1 MKIEFRE
8 DKAIISGYVNAV
20 ERYSKPLNVN
30 NKKVL
35 EKIKAGVFTRALKK
49 ADNVQVLLNHNKER
63 VLANTN
69 DNTAILSEDNIGLRA
84 EVTVTDK
91 ETVEKAK
98 NGKLSGWS
106 FGFYCNADEEGNEN
120 GQETRTVTD
129 IDLVEVSILDDT
141 KSPAY
146 TGTSIETREDKQ
158 LEFRANTVEEVEELA
173 REQHRE
179 IEDLK
184 FELRKRE
191 ELAEKIVE
199 KLLEKFTITPKEP
212 QHEITRSLEEFEKRL
227 KSLERMTK

>member
-1 MKIEFRE
+1 MKIELRE

-106 FGFYCNADEEGNEN
+106 FGFYCNADEVGDEN

-179 IEDLK
+179 EDLK
-184 FELRKRE
+184 FELQKRE

-212 QHEITRSLEEFEKRL
+212 QLETTRSLEEYEKRL